1 MKLFLNE
8 NRRKMKKLYKE
19 KMKDRYKIKGIKFDY
34 TKKDIKR
41 YLIPSNEK
49 DLEKLKKEREEN
61 LLIQNYN
68 QLKHEIFVREQKE
81 KDLSKKEKDNNLLGP
96 FNYTKILKIIEQ
108 FLSLKSDKNRDDPF
122 NYNYNLTNGKMIIE
136 NMNRNIRRNRINESL
151 KKIVLH
157 FQKIKSKLDTGDRQ
171 LYFSEKIAGKI
182 KNRIENHIK
191 KINTKN
197 KVTSKNS
204 TILLDSRYKYNSYNT
219 NYTNN
224 NNSIINNNKKT
235 FTYNID
241 SNYNETTTNKTNIN
255 NNLRISTC
263 RPKMKKNI
271 NMNKNKNNSAKQL
284 CFSLI
289 SSNEEKPKKLNNIK
303 YELINNR
310 KMRFHSNVKSN
321 ENLLKRY
328 NKNNKNK
335 KISLS
340 SSNLSHY
347 SNLSLKE
354 KNTLLENKNTI
365 DPSEILTEDYNTID
379 LMKKYNSYY
388 IKKNYSKK
396 MLSKRPQSCIYIK
409 NKNNEKYI
417 FNETSLTKN
426 NYIRSSSAVKRK
438 SYLKVKNLP
447 IYTTNIK
454 DFIHEYNRIKKNIKK
469 LKKTYEERHFSTYK
483 EIENLLKVKEDMQMF
498 LLKQKYFHSKFK
510 PKPSE
515 IRKNKKDFINKIK
528 KDIDI
533 LEENPK
539 VYFKF
544 ENLKI

>member
-271 NMNKNKNNSAKQL
+271 IMNKNKNNSAKQL

-340 SSNLSHY
+340 SSNLSLY

-354 KNTLLENKNTI
+354 KNTLLENKKTI

-396 MLSKRPQSCIYIK
+396 MLPNRPQSCIYIK
-409 NKNNEKYI
+409 NKNNENYI
-417 FNETSLTKN
+417 FNETSLNK

-447 IYTTNIK
+447 IYTTNIN

-515 IRKNKKDFINKIK
+515 IRKNKKDFITKIK

-533 LEENPK
+533 LEENPNI
-539 VYFKF
+539 YNFKF